1 MSNFNNTSLQLVSFE
16 QADKLDTLGFDYPT
30 RERYNYEDN
39 GMGVTESVMPHNYN
53 DRFCWVNKKKLG
65 CSAPTV
71 ALALQW
77 VRNKH
82 YLAADVFPTAS
93 GWAWCIVKAPNG
105 DQPGGTTVNELAWD
119 GPNDG
124 GAFDTYEEAESAVLS
139 ELLSIIEKAK

>member
-1 MSNFNNTSLQLVSFE
+1 MPTNSTYLPLVTFL
-16 QADKLDTLGFDYPT
+16 QADRLDRLGFDYPT
-30 RERYNYEDN
+30 RERYDYNDP
-39 GMGVTESVMPHNYN
+39 GMHITECATPRNHN
-53 DRFCWVNKKKLG
+53 DRFCWVNNKKMG

-93 GWAWCIVKAPNG
+93 GWEWCISKAPNG
-105 DQPGGTTVNELAWD
+105 DRPGGTTIKELAWD

-124 GAFDTYEEAESAVLS
+124 GAFDTYEEAESAVIS
-139 ELLSIIEKAK
+139 EILTIIEGLE

>member
-1 MSNFNNTSLQLVSFE
+1 MHENNNELARVSFL
-16 QADKLDTLGFDYPT
+16 QADKLDKLGFDYPT
-30 RERYNYEDN
+30 REYYTYDDA
-39 GMGVTESVMPHNYN
+39 GMHFTSCAMPRNHN

-93 GWAWCIVKAPNG
+93 GWAWCISKAPND
-105 DQPGGTTVNELAWD
+105 DQPGGTTIKELAWD

-124 GAFDTYEEAESAVLS
+124 GNFDTYEEAESAVLS
-139 ELLSIIEKAK
+139 EILTIIEGLK

>member
-1 MSNFNNTSLQLVSFE
+1 MKTDELQLVSFL

-30 RERYNYEDN
+30 RERYNYDDE
-39 GMGVTESVMPHNYN
+39 GMHITECATPRNHN

-93 GWAWCIVKAPNG
+93 GWSWCIAKAPN
-105 DQPGGTTVNELAWD
+105 DDRPGGTTIKELAWD

-139 ELLSIIEKAK
+139 EILNIIENRK